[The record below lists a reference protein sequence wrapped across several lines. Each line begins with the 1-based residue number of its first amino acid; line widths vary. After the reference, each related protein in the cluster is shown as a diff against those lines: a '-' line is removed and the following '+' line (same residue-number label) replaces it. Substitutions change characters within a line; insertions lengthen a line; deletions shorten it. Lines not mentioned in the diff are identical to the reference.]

1 MHQTDRILL
10 NREFW
15 LKFFNMPRK
24 KKTNETLLDR
34 VPPQNLEAE
43 KCVLG
48 SIFLDNNALLK
59 VVDLL
64 TPEDFYRSAHGAI
77 YRTMLE
83 LFNHNEPIDL
93 VTVHNALKDKDLL
106 EQVGGAAYLAELAH
120 FVPTAANVV
129 YYAHIVREKSI
140 LRRLIAVS
148 TEIASRCYEAVE
160 PVDDLLEEAERAI
173 FEIRAQGDSKSFYPI
188 KEIIKSAVLQ
198 IEHLHQRY
206 EEITGVPTG
215 FTEFDRLTAGLQP
228 SDLIIVAGR
237 PSMGKTALALNIA
250 QYAAIEHKVP
260 VAIFSLEMSK
270 EQLATRMLCAEAKVD
285 AQAVRTGRL
294 SDAEWQRL
302 TFAANRLSQAP
313 IFVDDTPAITVLE
326 LRAKAR
332 RLMAEHGLGLVIVDY
347 LQLMRSRERRER
359 REQEISEISSS
370 LKAMAKELN
379 IPVVALSQ
387 LNRQVEA
394 RENKRPQLADLR
406 ESGAI
411 EQDADVIVFIYRDEV
426 YNKET
431 PEKGTAELI
440 IGKQR
445 NGPTGTMK
453 LAFLAHYSCFAN
465 LDEEH
470 REAATAI
477 L

>member
-1 MHQTDRILL
+1 MARRRKRP
-10 NREFW
+10 REEAF
-15 LKFFNMPRK
+15 
-24 KKTNETLLDR
+24 LDR
-34 VPPQNLEAE
+34 VPPQNIEAE

-59 VVDLL
+59 VIDLL
-64 TPEDFYRSAHGAI
+64 QPEDFYRPAHSSI
-77 YRTMLE
+77 FRTMLD
-83 LFNHNEPIDL
+83 LFNSNEPIDL
-93 VTVHNALKDKDLL
+93 VTVHNALHDKDLL

-140 LRRLIAVS
+140 LRRLIATA
-148 TEIASRCYEAVE
+148 TEIASRCYEGTE
-160 PVDDLLEEAERAI
+160 PVDDLLEEAERSI
-173 FEIRAQGDSKSFYPI
+173 FEIRAQGNSKNFFSI
-188 KEIIKSAVLQ
+188 KDIIKSAVYQ
-198 IEHLHQRY
+198 IEQLHHRK
-206 EEITGVPTG
+206 EEITGIPTG
-215 FTEFDRLTAGLQP
+215 FREFDRLTAGLQP
-228 SDLIIVAGR
+228 ADLIIVAGR

-250 QYAAIEHKVP
+250 QHAALEHEVP

-285 AQAVRTGRL
+285 AQALRTGRL
-294 SDAEWQRL
+294 SDADWQRL
-302 TFAANRLSQAP
+302 TFAANRLSQAS
-313 IFVDDTPAITVLE
+313 IFVDDTPALTVLE

-332 RLMAEHGLGLVIVDY
+332 RLMAEHGLGLVIIDY

-387 LNRQVEA
+387 LNRQVET
-394 RENKRPQLADLR
+394 REIKRPQLADLR

-426 YNKET
+426 YNKES
-431 PEKGTAELI
+431 PDKGKAELI

-445 NGPTGTMK
+445 NGPTGTVK
-453 LAFLAHYSCFAN
+453 LAFLAQYSCFAN
-465 LDEEH
+465 LDEDH
-470 REAATAI
+470 TALAAD
-477 L
+477 LL

>member
-1 MHQTDRILL
+1 
-10 NREFW
+10 
-15 LKFFNMPRK
+15 MPRRK
-24 KKTNETLLDR
+24 NRRKDASETLLDR

-64 TPEDFYRSAHGAI
+64 RPEDFYRPAHGAI
-77 YRTMLE
+77 FQTMLD
-83 LFNHNEPIDL
+83 LFNGNEPIDL
-93 VTVHNALKDKDLL
+93 VTVHNALRDKDLL

-120 FVPTAANVV
+120 FVPTAANVL
-129 YYAHIVREKSI
+129 YYAHIVREKAI
-140 LRRLIAVS
+140 LRRLIA
-148 TEIASRCYEAVE
+148 TATDIAGRCYEATE
-160 PVDDLLEEAERAI
+160 PVEDLLEDAERAI
-173 FEIRAQGDSKSFYPI
+173 FEIRAQGDAKSFFSM
-188 KEIIKSAVLQ
+188 KDVIKSAVLQ
-198 IEHLHQRY
+198 IETLHQRK

-215 FTEFDRLTAGLQP
+215 FADFDRMTAGLQP

-250 QYAAIEHKVP
+250 QHAATEHKVP

-302 TFAANRLSQAP
+302 TFAANKLSQAP
-313 IFVDDTPAITVLE
+313 IFVDDTPALTVLE

-332 RLMAEHGLGLVIVDY
+332 RLMAEHGLGLVIIDY

-379 IPVVALSQ
+379 VPVVALSQ
-387 LNRQVEA
+387 LNRRVEE
-394 RENKRPQLADLR
+394 RPDKRPQLADLR

-426 YNKET
+426 YKKES
-431 PEKGTAELI
+431 PDKGKAELI

-445 NGPTGTMK
+445 NGPTGTVK
-453 LAFLAHYSCFAN
+453 LAFLAQYSCFAN

-470 REAATAI
+470 LKDSI
-477 L
+477 I